1 MVRKKKISILILNLG
16 AGGAEKVVSLMLPK
30 LNENYDVTLVLF
42 NNIIHFEVP
51 KNLKIVV
58 LNPKDNRSKL
68 FKIFSFI
75 IICFK
80 YIRFLKKESIDISIS
95 LLTRPNLINALSK
108 LFNSKTKN
116 IISERCF
123 PSIAYKSSKY
133 RYAIYKFLIPLLYNK
148 ADVLFSNST
157 HINQDLKDN
166 FGVRIPMRVIYNPI
180 EIPEVSIENDLY
192 QKNIDVIWVG
202 KLYAIKNPSL
212 LIRALHL
219 SNTNPTVCV
228 LGNGVLLK
236 ETRLQSKGLSIKFE
250 GTVNN
255 VFDFLIR
262 SKVLV
267 LTSNSEGFPNVILEG
282 MSYGL
287 PIISTNCQS
296 GPLEILNDNEY
307 VEILQGEFIVA
318 KYGILVN
325 VNDEVALSKAIDY
338 LLSNSELYNQLVK
351 SSKIRSQNYS
361 VEKIYTNFKMLI
373 EE

>member
-1 MVRKKKISILILNLG
+1 MG
-16 AGGAEKVVSLMLPK
+16 AGGAEKTISLLLP
-30 LNENYDVTLVLF
+30 YLVKDFNINLILF
-42 NNIIHFEVP
+42 HDIRYFTISKQVNVFTISKNNNITSLFS
-51 KNLKIVV
+51 KIISPIFYYFRYKKI
-58 LNPKDNRSKL
+58 LRLTNP
-68 FKIFSFI
+68 
-75 IICFK
+75 
-80 YIRFLKKESIDISIS
+80 DISIS
-95 LLTRPNLINALSK
+95 FLTRPNFLNCFVRRK
-108 LFNSKTKN
+108 NTKT

-123 PSIAYKSSKY
+123 PSLAYKSNNLRY
-133 RYAIYKFLIPLLYNK
+133 RLYKVLIPKYYNK
-148 ADVLFSNST
+148 ADILFSNSKY
-157 HINQDLKDN
+157 INQDLKNN